1 MASPQKENGYTVIA
15 NEILEV
21 LAKAKLNG
29 TQRSI
34 LDIIF
39 RYTYGFNRKSH
50 EFSISF
56 ISKAIDVHVNQVQR
70 ELKKLIEMKIVSVEK
85 NYSATTS
92 KILKFNKNY
101 EAWVTTKTLVP
112 TNKLVPTK
120 TLEESQLKS
129 CLGTN
134 ELVGQER
141 NTKEKLKKTYGENF
155 EQLWSLYP
163 KKEGKGKVSD
173 KQKKELAK
181 MPYEEM
187 VRAIERYKAKLKKEN
202 VEDRY
207 IQHGSTFFNSGYI
220 DYLDVNYQ
228 DIKPKQ
234 NITPFVPKFIE
245 REFGQ

>member
-1 MASPQKENGYTVIA
+1 MASPQKENGYTIIA
-15 NEILEV
+15 NEILEI

-39 RYTYGFNRKSH
+39 RYTYGFNRKTH

-70 ELKKLIEMKIVSVEK
+70 ELKKLIDLNIVLVEK

-101 EAWVTTKTLVP
+101 EEWVTTKTLVP
-112 TNKLVPTK
+112 TKKLVPTK
-120 TLEESQLKS
+120 TLGEYQLNS

-141 NTKEKLKKTYGENF
+141 NIKEKLKEIELNF
-155 EQLWSLYP
+155 EKLWSLYP
-163 KKEGKGKVSD
+163 KQNGKGKVTNE
-173 KQKKELAK
+173 QKIELAK
-181 MPYEEM
+181 ISHDEM
-187 VRAIERYKAKLKKEN
+187 VRAITRYKKEIQKN
-202 VEDRY
+202 KTDEKY
-207 IQHGSTFFNSGYI
+207 IQYGSTFFTTGYI
-220 DYLDVNYQ
+220 DYLDN
-228 DIKPKQ
+228 
-234 NITPFVPKFIE
+234 NFVEEQKTAPRQPIQINFIE
-245 REFGQ
+245 REFGT